1 MISLE
6 KREEVLILI
15 SYFLVPF
22 EFSCV
27 LRCFSSVQLLC
38 NPTDCS
44 PPDASVQG
52 LSGQEHWSGLPCPPP
67 GDVPDPGMD
76 PCLLSLLH
84 WWAGY
89 SPPAGKPLF
98 IAFVN
103 INLGNVIIGNFVSF
117 LLSFVIPLLSK
128 IIISHTHA
136 HTPTPKRPDIWD
148 CQWNA
153 MQL

>member
-27 LRCFSSVQLLC
+27 LSCFSSVQLLC

-67 GDVPDPGMD
+67 GDLPDPGVD
-76 PCLLSLLH
+76 PTSLKSATL
-84 WWAGY
+84 AGGFFTTGATWE
-89 SPPAGKPLF
+89 AGVP
-98 IAFVN
+98 
-103 INLGNVIIGNFVSF
+103 
-117 LLSFVIPLLSK
+117 
-128 IIISHTHA
+128 
-136 HTPTPKRPDIWD
+136 
-148 CQWNA
+148 
-153 MQL
+153 